1 MKKYNF
7 YAGPAILPQEVIQEA
22 SQGLL
27 NFNNSG
33 LSIIEISHR
42 SKDFEAVLEEA
53 KQHVKDLLQLDDNYE
68 VLFLQGGASLA
79 FCMIPY
85 NLLNEGETAAY
96 LETGVWAK
104 GAIKE
109 AKLFGNVNVV
119 ASSADK
125 NFSYI
130 PKNYTVPA
138 ESKYFHITTNNTIYG
153 TELFNYP
160 KASVPIVAD
169 MSSDIFSRPVDGKQ
183 FAIIYAGAQK
193 NMGAAGTTMVA
204 IRKDILGTV
213 KRKIPTMLDYKVH
226 IEKGSMNNTPCTFAI
241 YVSNLTLRWLKKVGL
256 EKIEQLNKAKADALY
271 HEIENNPLFESV
283 IAKEDRSR
291 MNVTFVIKKKE
302 LEEEFINYTKG
313 LGIVGIKGHRSTG
326 GFRASLYN
334 ALTIDAVNVLVEG
347 MREFAKKHG

>member
-7 YAGPAILPQEVIQEA
+7 YAGPAILPREVIEESA
-22 SQGLL
+22 KGLL
-27 NFNNSG
+27 NFNNIG

-42 SKDFEAVLEEA
+42 SKDFEAVLNEA
-53 KQHVKDLLQLDDNYE
+53 KQHVKELLTLNDDYE
-68 VLFLQGGASLA
+68 VLFLQGGASLQ
-79 FCMIPY
+79 FCMVPY
-85 NLLNEGETAAY
+85 NLLNENETEVY

-109 AKLFGNVNVV
+109 AKLFGNVNIV
-119 ASSADK
+119 AGSADK
-125 NFSYI
+125 NYSYI
-130 PKNYTVPA
+130 PKNYTVPGD
-138 ESKYFHITTNNTIYG
+138 SKYFHITTNNTIYG
-153 TELFNYP
+153 SEMFEFP
-160 KASVPIVAD
+160 KTKVPLVVD

-183 FAIIYAGAQK
+183 FAIIYAGTQK
-193 NMGAAGTTMVA
+193 NMGASGATMVA

-213 KRKIPTMLDYKVH
+213 KRKIPSMLNYAAQ
-226 IEKGSMNNTPCTFAI
+226 IEKESMYNTPCTFAI
-241 YVSNLTLRWLKKVGL
+241 YVSNLTLRWLKKIGL
-256 EKIEQLNKAKADALY
+256 EKIEKLNKEKADTLY
-271 HEIENNPLFESV
+271 HEIDNNPLFEGV

-302 LEEEFINYTKG
+302 LEEEFLNYTKG

-334 ALTIDAVNVLVEG
+334 AMTIDGVNVLVEA

>member
-7 YAGPAILPQEVIQEA
+7 YAGPGILPREVIEESA
-22 SQGLL
+22 KGILD
-27 NFNNSG
+27 FNNIG

-42 SKDFEAVLEEA
+42 SKDFEAVLSEA
-53 KQHVKDLLQLDDNYE
+53 KQHVKDLLMLNDDYE
-68 VLFLQGGASLA
+68 VLFLQGGASLQ

-85 NLLNEGETAAY
+85 NLLNENETATY

-109 AKLFGNVNVV
+109 AKMFGNVNVV

-130 PKNYTVPA
+130 PKNYTIPA
-138 ESKYFHITTNNTIYG
+138 DSKYFHITTNNTIYG
-153 TELFNYP
+153 SELFDYP
-160 KASVPIVAD
+160 KTNVPVIAD
-169 MSSDIFSRPVDGKQ
+169 MSSDIFSRPIDGKQ
-183 FAIIYAGAQK
+183 FALIYAGAQK
-193 NMGAAGTTMVA
+193 NMGASGATMVA
-204 IRKDILGTV
+204 IRKDILGKV
-213 KRKIPTMLDYKVH
+213 NRKIPSILNYALE
-226 IEKGSMNNTPCTFAI
+226 IEKESMLNTPCTFAI
-241 YVSNLTLRWLKKVGL
+241 YVSNLTLRWLKKTGL
-256 EKIEQLNKAKADALY
+256 ENIEKLNKEKSDTLY
-271 HEIENNPLFESV
+271 HEIDTNPLFEGV

-302 LEEEFINYTKG
+302 LEEEFLNYTKG

-334 ALTIDAVNVLVEG
+334 AMTIDGVKVLVG
-347 MREFAKKHG
+347 AMREFAKKHG